1 MEALD
6 VDRIEVKIDR
16 SGMNPVADLRLLY
29 DYRRLLR
36 RLRPA
41 AYMSFTIKPNIYGA
55 RAAASCGIPAFPNVS
70 GLGTAFIGN
79 GGLQQIV
86 TPLYRWGFRRAAK
99 VFFQNSEDRNLFV
112 ERRIVGT
119 ARTQVLPGSGVDL
132 DRFTPALMPEGP
144 PTFLLVGRMLR
155 DKGIFEFAEAA
166 RHVRRQVPG
175 ARFQLLGPV
184 DEGNRTAIG
193 RGQLQEWVRDGTLE
207 YCGTTGDVR
216 PYIAGAWAVA
226 LPSYREGLPRS
237 LLEAGA
243 MARPLIATDV
253 PGCRAVVKDGLNGY
267 LCTVRDPLSLANAM
281 IKLAALPAASR
292 FAMGA
297 AARETVAESFG
308 EKRVINAYLEALSDV
323 ALSHG

>member
-1 MEALD
+1 
-6 VDRIEVKIDR
+6 
-16 SGMNPVADLRLLY
+16 
-29 DYRRLLR
+29 
-36 RLRPA
+36 
-41 AYMSFTIKPNIYGA
+41 
-55 RAAASCGIPAFPNVS
+55 VS

-207 YCGTTGDVR
+207 YCGTTEDVR